1 MRNSSEQSFFIR
13 PTIAEEVLS
22 EIKNLK
28 NNRSTG
34 PSSSIPTKFLKL
46 FQISLSEPISLMIAN
61 TCFSIGNFPF
71 AVKIANVIPIFK
83 KNYRILSNNYRPNS
97 LLSNISKFIKK
108 LIHVRLTTFLN
119 ANKTFYEKQFG
130 FRHNHSTTHAR
141 FEITEK
147 IKQACD
153 SGQYACGVFRDLQ
166 KAFDTVND
174 DILKK
179 KNNNNNKKTKKKKQQ
194 QQPLWNQGNS

>member
-1 MRNSSEQSFFIR
+1 
-13 PTIAEEVLS
+13 
-22 EIKNLK
+22 
-28 NNRSTG
+28 
-34 PSSSIPTKFLKL
+34 
-46 FQISLSEPISLMIAN
+46 MIAN

-83 KNYRILSNNYRPNS
+83 KDYRILSNNYRPNS
-97 LLSNISKFIKK
+97 LLSNISKFVKK

-141 FEITEK
+141 FKITEK

-153 SGQYACGVFRDLQ
+153 SGQYACGVFLDL
-166 KAFDTVND
+166 
-174 DILKK
+174 
-179 KNNNNNKKTKKKKQQ
+179 
-194 QQPLWNQGNS
+194 